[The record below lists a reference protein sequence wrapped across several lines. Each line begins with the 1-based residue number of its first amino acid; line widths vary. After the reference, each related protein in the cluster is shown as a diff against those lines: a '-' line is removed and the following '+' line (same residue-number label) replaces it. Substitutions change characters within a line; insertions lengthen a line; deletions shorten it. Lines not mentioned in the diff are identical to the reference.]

1 MRDTG
6 TTSGVENAQA
16 ISLTLDGHTYTGT
29 ISSGTWSVTAPAA
42 DVSALVDGSYNVHA
56 SVSDLAGN
64 VAVIDRPIS
73 VDTTA
78 PTVSSITTSGA
89 GINVGGDGDLNAGH
103 IIALTVN
110 VSEAVAVTGGSPTLT
125 LNDGA
130 TASYDAVHSTATKL
144 AFNYTVQPGENTPD
158 LRVSSLNL
166 NGAVIQDLAG
176 NAANLTGA
184 NNFSP
189 AGTLIIDT
197 TAPTISIGTIA
208 GDNVIDGQEAHS
220 ALTISGTTAGSRG

>member
-1 MRDTG
+1 MVRWRLPARLPEF
-6 TTSGVENAQA
+6 ENAQA

-158 LRVSSLNL
+158 LRVWSRNFD
-166 NGAVIQDLAG
+166 GAVIQDLAG
-176 NAANLTGA
+176 NAEPHRSKQFQSSRHTD
-184 NNFSP
+184 SP
-189 AGTLIIDT
+189 IPPHEPL
-197 TAPTISIGTIA
+197 SIGTIA
-208 GDNVIDGQEAHS
+208 GDNVIDGQRRI
-220 ALTISGTTAGSRG
+220 LL